1 MKPKRM
7 PSTCRAGYR
16 KWVRRRYRKAERRAA
31 KLELRGIPPRRTL
44 KFWRSAANYLR
55 DDRHRT
61 WIWWREQQLKETA

>member
-7 PSTCRAGYR
+7 PPARKPGYKR
-16 KWVRRRYRKAERRAA
+16 WVRRQYRKAERRAA
-31 KLELRGIPPRRTL
+31 RLELRDISPRRTL

-61 WIWWREQQLKETA
+61 WIWWREQQLEEAA